1 VHSLQF
7 FHHANC
13 LAPEER
19 VDRFA
24 DTLRPVI
31 LSPST
36 KEAPLRISTFLLL
49 IWMIAGCSKTV
60 TYKQQIQPILNDHC
74 VSCHNN
80 DTPSGKVV
88 LASYESLMSARTAG
102 KVPLV
107 TPGDPKVSRL
117 YVLCATD
124 QAHYRMPPD
133 SSSFKKVPTEDL
145 ELIWKWI
152 WQGAKND

>member
-1 VHSLQF
+1 MEALVRIVTFFSL
-7 FHHANC
+7 
-13 LAPEER
+13 
-19 VDRFA
+19 
-24 DTLRPVI
+24 I
-31 LSPST
+31 L
-36 KEAPLRISTFLLL
+36 I
-49 IWMIAGCSKTV
+49 IAGCSKSV
-60 TYKQQIQPILNDHC
+60 SYKQHIQPILNDHC
-74 VSCHNN
+74 VSCHN
-80 DTPSGKVV
+80 DETHSGKVV

-124 QAHYRMPPD
+124 QPHYRMPPD
-133 SSSFKKVPTEDL
+133 SSSFKRVPTEDL